1 MEHPGIAKHGL
12 GTETAVTLIP
22 FCCYNYS
29 RERVVSAPFFYILI
43 WKQQGH
49 MHNKYRNNLEFMD
62 KVFTMSKNIYLRNY
76 NKCRNN
82 EIVTFISEIFM
93 LPYLEEEFHKN

>member
-1 MEHPGIAKHGL
+1 
-12 GTETAVTLIP
+12 
-22 FCCYNYS
+22 
-29 RERVVSAPFFYILI
+29 
-43 WKQQGH
+43 